1 MSDIFSSSEQFWDNI
16 LSRDP
21 SQILEAFRFLDIPS
35 RQAVLNHLQS
45 MTQED
50 GWLSEQ
56 RLSAKIALEA
66 IQSQK

>member
-21 SQILEAFRFLDIPS
+21 VQILEAFRSLDTPS

-45 MTQED
+45 MAKED

-56 RLSAKIALEA
+56 RLSANIALEA
-66 IQSQK
+66 IESNK